1 MKLEPLVSVSV
12 RKEVKYHPEFSLHKA
27 LFESHR
33 WRQWIHPELLRC
45 LDRRSER
52 LRMRLRRGRR
62 ENELVDLEGFEGLR
76 AWAPGIFSF
85 PCFTDE
91 FCRLILEE
99 VGRLGPGS
107 SSVRCSTTSAA
118 TSPSGPRTA

>member
-1 MKLEPLVSVSV
+1 MKLEPFDAFCV

-45 LDRRSER
+45 LDRRAELLSLER
-52 LRMRLRRGRR
+52 ARR
-62 ENELVDLEGFEGLR
+62 ENELVDLEGFEGLRGEKDKRVAFGGLR

-99 VGRLGPGS
+99 VQHYERERAP
-107 SSVRCSTTSAA
+107 RAA
-118 TSPSGPRTA
+118 PRTA